1 LLSVDREGWPS
12 SEGLTEM
19 GRGHTEMGRDQTAD
33 HSPDGR
39 IVRLGPATR
48 AVPDVMAKASQP

>member
-1 LLSVDREGWPS
+1 
-12 SEGLTEM
+12 
-19 GRGHTEMGRDQTAD
+19 MGRDQTAD

-39 IVRLGPATR
+39 IVRLDPARR